1 MLAEEDGLVRR
12 LVAEVPALQGVWAE
26 HLSDNYGEVLPHV
39 LLAEI
44 TRYAINAALGTPEDL
59 ATARRIVSFLERNFE
74 GGSARIKEL
83 VAVSFLENLPRD
95 DQQGHEVW
103 ELLGPELAA
112 EAARLA

>member
-1 MLAEEDGLVRR
+1 MGCRYVARR
-12 LVAEVPALQGVWAE
+12 LASWTSRRP
-26 HLSDNYGEVLPHV
+26 SRP
-39 LLAEI
+39 
-44 TRYAINAALGTPEDL
+44 INAALGTPEDL